1 MEDKTGPS
9 SELELPG
16 FRFHP
21 TEEELLD
28 FYLKGVVYGKKL
40 SFDIIGTLNLYR
52 HDPWELPGTYPH
64 LNEFFVILF
73 FGQHFSTPRLFGCA
87 ESEGGENVFPLEF
100 FARVNCVFFL
110 LFLFFI
116 IIYSFV
122 DGSKN
127 FAAVVRLRRKY
138 ISLLLIFYGKQFD
151 VSLYYRHISIY
162 IKFLYLI
169 D

>member
-73 FGQHFSTPRLFGCA
+73 FGRHFSTPRLFGCA

-100 FARVNCVFFL
+100 FARVNCVFFF
-110 LFLFFI
+110 FLSFF
-116 IIYSFV
+116 F
-122 DGSKN
+122 
-127 FAAVVRLRRKY
+127 F
-138 ISLLLIFYGKQFD
+138 LLLY
-151 VSLYYRHISIY
+151 IY
-162 IKFLYLI
+162 LLMKAKILLLL
-169 D
+169 